1 MMKLLLLISAAS
13 AWSLGVPKGLPK
25 LNNRALQQTAQRQNV
40 VAATPASSTALKAT
54 EVTGGAKSEDGLME
68 TLKTGSFFALWY
80 LFNIGYN
87 IYNKKA
93 LNAMAIPWTM
103 ALLQLFVGIPY
114 VAALVDGLNVP
125 GAHGV
130 GSLAP
135 TEQNVPSGQAMHCST
150 PVITSS
156 DVF

>member
-40 VAATPASSTALKAT
+40 VAAAPSSSTALKAT

-93 LNAMAIPWTM
+93 LNVLPMP
-103 ALLQLFVGIPY
+103 
-114 VAALVDGLNVP
+114 
-125 GAHGV
+125 
-130 GSLAP
+130 
-135 TEQNVPSGQAMHCST
+135 
-150 PVITSS
+150 
-156 DVF
+156 

>member
-25 LNNRALQQTAQRQNV
+25 LNNRALQSTQQRQQQV
-40 VAATPASSTALKAT
+40 VAAAPASSTALKAT

-93 LNAMAIPWTM
+93 LNALPIPYTM
-103 ALLQLFVGIPY
+103 AALQLFVGIPY
-114 VAALVDGLNVP
+114 VALLWATGLRKAPKLSTDNVKTLIP
-125 GAHGV
+125 VSLGHLGTHIGAV
-130 GSLAP
+130 RDRS
-135 TEQNVPSGQAMHCST
+135 E
-150 PVITSS
+150 
-156 DVF
+156 